1 MKKII
6 SLMLTL
12 TFLLSAVLTLSVN
25 GAGEVLY
32 EDGFEKGLVGWTV
45 AKGQESKFFVTSDE
59 AKSGTSALKV
69 IDDDDSKTFN
79 YYSKKFPVTPGEE
92 YTLSVDIKVLSGNAS
107 AGKVYMRFN
116 DAEGNM
122 VYSKST
128 AGSGEN
134 WVHRSGVHTAPS
146 DAAIGMVI
154 VSSQGAGTGEALI
167 DNIKVVKGAVKEETV
182 VTEKPEVVE
191 DNKDYKSEALK
202 SLKASA
208 PIDLG
213 APISEVQIMGSYTEA
228 RADGTVMFYGVISG
242 PPAIL
247 FAYDVN
253 KGEVVD
259 TELLQSEDGSVQAK
273 LSYAVDMDSQG
284 ILNIPTQ
291 SNCMF
296 FRYDTKTGT
305 LKNYGKVWEETAVM
319 SIGYVDADDNY
330 YFGTYPNA
338 KLIKYDKKE
347 DKLVDLGTMIPTGK
361 YVRSMGGY
369 KDKVFMG
376 GMGNPTTEWVK
387 YDIKTGKKTVLKNP
401 SLEGKF
407 TENDVEN
414 FYACSTAGKY
424 LFARC
429 KISSLNMY
437 YLCVFDMEKEEWVDF
452 IEKTLHLHFSAYDGD
467 IVYYHNY
474 IDGKPGLFT
483 YNPETKEKVRLE
495 GFDVPELNGY
505 LVMPKAVTLKDQEK
519 YPGKT
524 IVAGASSNGIALIN
538 LEKKT
543 VEFIKNTLPGNATNI
558 RTLKA
563 GLDGEIVISAYMGAK
578 FISYDIA
585 KQTNKYEVK
594 GMQYE
599 SIAVIDDKYYFGH
612 YGREAGLCEFD
623 PATRKEGATI
633 AQMTG
638 ADQDRAF
645 NIVDAGDKIIW
656 GSYPD
661 YGRLGGAVAVYD
673 KKTKAVTGIYK
684 EPVKNQ
690 CIAGLAYRNGKIYG
704 STSIYGGLGIDPVDA
719 PAQMFIMDP
728 ETGKVEKSVEVKL
741 TTDKNPQ
748 YFVGDMLFDDE
759 GNLWVACA
767 QTLLKVN
774 PSTLAIEKEIP
785 IGSQKNTLSKTRALP
800 YNMEISKDG
809 LMYTNIGYRV
819 SAVDLKTYEVKT
831 LLGVGTNALT
841 IGSDGN
847 LYMISQSNINNL
859 QKIELTKGTK
869 LDSILNNGISLFV
882 GTPNALVK
890 GEKTLIDK
898 SNDKV
903 IATIVNSRT
912 LVPVRFIA
920 ENFGAEVGWDDATRT
935 VTLTLKDKTV
945 KIVLDKAEIDINGAV
960 TTIDVPAQSIE
971 GRTML
976 PLRAFVENVMDK
988 KIFWDARGLIVITDT
1003 DMLDAEADKAV
1014 IDSLV
1019 EKIK

>member
-1 MKKII
+1 MKRTI
-6 SLMLTL
+6 STILIL
-12 TFLLSAVLTLSVN
+12 TFIFTFFTAFN
-25 GAGEVLY
+25 IAAAGDVMY
-32 EDGFEKGLVGWTV
+32 EDGFENGLVGWTI
-45 AKGQESKFFVTSDE
+45 ASGQDDKFIVTNED
-59 AKSGTSALKV
+59 ARSGKASLKI
-69 IDDDDSKTFN
+69 IDDDDSKTCN
-79 YYSKKFPVTPGEE
+79 YYSKKFKVTPGAT

-122 VYSKST
+122 AYSKST
-128 AGSGEN
+128 AGSGTN
-134 WVHRSGVHTAPS
+134 WVNKTDSHVAPQN
-146 DAAIGMVI
+146 AAVGMVI
-154 VSSQGAGTGEALI
+154 VSSQGAGTGEVLV
-167 DNIKVVKGAVKEETV
+167 DNIRVTSGEEDIVVSEPQVQPEET
-182 VTEKPEVVE
+182 
-191 DNKDYKSEALK
+191 KDYQSAALK
-202 SLKASA
+202 QLTASA
-208 PIDLG
+208 PVDLG
-213 APISEVQIMGSYTEA
+213 APISEVQIMGSYTDVKE
-228 RADGTVMFYGVISG
+228 DGTVMFYGVISG

-253 KGEVVD
+253 TGEVVD
-259 TELLQSEDGSVQAK
+259 TKLLQNEDGTTQAK
-273 LSYAVDMDSQG
+273 VGYAVDMDSQG
-284 ILNIPTQ
+284 VLNIATQ

-296 FRYDTKTGT
+296 FRYDTKTKA

-338 KLIKYDKKE
+338 KLIKYDKKS
-347 DKLVDLGTMIPTGK
+347 DALVDLGTMIPTGK
-361 YVRSMGGY
+361 YVRAMGGY
-369 KDKVFMG
+369 KNKIFMG

-387 YDIKTGKKTVLKNP
+387 YDITTGEKTVLKNP

-407 TENDVEN
+407 TESDVEN
-414 FYACSTAGKY
+414 FYAVSTAGKY

-429 KISSLNMY
+429 KITPLNMY

-452 IEKTLHLHFSAYDGD
+452 IEKTLHLHFSDYDGD
-467 IVYYHNY
+467 IVYYHNH
-474 IDGKPGLFT
+474 INGKPGLFT

-495 GFDVPELNGY
+495 GFDQPELNGY
-505 LVMPKAVTLKDQEK
+505 LIMPKAVTLKDQKK

-524 IVAGASSNGIALIN
+524 IVAGASSNGIALLN
-538 LEKKT
+538 LEKKSI
-543 VEFIKNTLPGNATNI
+543 EFIKNTLPGNATNI

-578 FISYDIA
+578 FVSYDIE
-585 KQTNKYEVK
+585 KQINKYEVK

-623 PATRKEGATI
+623 PQTKKEGTTI
-633 AQMTG
+633 AQMSG
-638 ADQDRAF
+638 AEQDRAF

-673 KKTKAVTGIYK
+673 KKSKKVTGIYK

-690 CIAGLAYRNGKIYG
+690 CIAGLAYKNGKIYG
-704 STSIYGGLGIDPVDA
+704 STSIYGGLGIDPIDA

-728 ETGKVEKSVEVKL
+728 ATGKVEKSVEVKL
-741 TTDKNPQ
+741 STDKNTQ
-748 YFVGDMLFDDE
+748 YFVGDMLFDDK

-767 QTLLKVN
+767 QALIKVN
-774 PSTLAIEKEIP
+774 PDTLAIEKEIP

-800 YNMEISKDG
+800 YNMEIGKDG
-809 LMYTNIGYRV
+809 LMYTNIGYRI
-819 SAVDLKTYEVKT
+819 SAVDLDTYEVKT
-831 LLGVGTNALT
+831 LFDKGTNALT
-841 IGSDGN
+841 IGSDDN
-847 LYMISQSNINNL
+847 LYFIANNNVNNL
-859 QKIELTKGTK
+859 NKIELSRGGKIDTV
-869 LDSILNNGISLFV
+869 LNNGISLFV
-882 GTPNALVK
+882 GSANALVN

-898 SNDKV
+898 TNDKV
-903 IATIVNSRT
+903 IATIVDSRT

-920 ENFGAEVGWDDATRT
+920 ESFGAEVGWDDATRT

-945 KIVLDKAEIDINGAV
+945 KIVLDKAEIDINGSV
-960 TTIDVPAQSIE
+960 TAIDVPAQSIE

-976 PLRAFVENVMDK
+976 PLRAFVENVMGK

-1003 DMLDAEADKAV
+1003 EMLNAEADKNV
-1014 IDSLV
+1014 IDELV
-1019 EKIK
+1019 NKIK